1 MGQLQIRRIRNIQL
15 IGLQGTK
22 KPLSEGERL
31 FYFSPVSRAK
41 REPKRKKN
49 LLSLSRSER

>member
-1 MGQLQIRRIRNIQL
+1 MGQLQIRRIRNVQL

-22 KPLSEGERL
+22 KPLPKGERL
-31 FYFSPVSRAK
+31 FYFRPVSRAK